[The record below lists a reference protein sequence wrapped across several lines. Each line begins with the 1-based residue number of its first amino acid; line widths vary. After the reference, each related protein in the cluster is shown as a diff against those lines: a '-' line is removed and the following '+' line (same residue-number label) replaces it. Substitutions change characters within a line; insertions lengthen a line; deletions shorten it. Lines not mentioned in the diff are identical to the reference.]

1 MAGPTHIRAVLCAAA
16 FLVALSGSGALSQVA
31 LKSSLEKEAFLLA
44 LKKVS
49 DERKGNSA
57 NGFSI
62 THFFLEF
69 RRSDDVSDY
78 VAFFKSID
86 IPAIVVD
93 ANGQHFVYFEL
104 PSQQLKKR
112 GFLDFRPDDRLVI
125 VFTTASAFSNEITSF
140 SAQLFGKTLP

>member
-1 MAGPTHIRAVLCAAA
+1 MHARFILCAAV
-16 FLVALSGSGALSQVA
+16 FLVALSGSGTLAQVE
-31 LKSSLEKEAFLLA
+31 LKGPLDEKAFSLA
-44 LKKVS
+44 LKKV
-49 DERKGNSA
+49 DEERKGNSA

-62 THFFLEF
+62 THFFSEF
-69 RRSDDVSDY
+69 RRSDDVNDY

-93 ANGQHFVYFEL
+93 MNRQHFVYFEL
-104 PSQQLKKR
+104 HNQRLKKR
-112 GFLDFRPDDRLVI
+112 GFLNFRPDDRLVI